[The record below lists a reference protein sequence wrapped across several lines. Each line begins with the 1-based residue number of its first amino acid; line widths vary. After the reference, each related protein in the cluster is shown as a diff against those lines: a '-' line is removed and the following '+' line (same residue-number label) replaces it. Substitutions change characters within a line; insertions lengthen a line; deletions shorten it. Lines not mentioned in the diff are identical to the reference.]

1 MSMVK
6 IMRDNANLCEEFATK
21 MAQTPISL
29 LDGAGSQM
37 LLTAP
42 WLLPGGDQNFA
53 LHSAAAGTAAATA
66 VDEADGKKRK
76 RKRGDKEK
84 KVRDPL
90 LPKRPPSAYLLYQN
104 EVRKHMQEKFKELPY
119 KEVLGEISKA
129 WNAMTP
135 EDKQMY
141 QEATKVAKATY
152 DDAKAEYDKAHG
164 IEVKPR
170 KSVASAATVA
180 AAATPASAP
189 AESDAEEED
198 GSEEEETTPV
208 VVAKP
213 KSKSKI
219 VKKDSSSSDDSASSD
234 EEDEVPVPPKK
245 KQHKEEKVEK
255 KKGKDKKGKA

>member
-1 MSMVK
+1 
-6 IMRDNANLCEEFATK
+6 
-21 MAQTPISL
+21 
-29 LDGAGSQM
+29 M

-53 LHSAAAGTAAATA
+53 LHSAAAGAAAATA

-164 IEVKPR
+164 IEVVSRVYLTPR
-170 KSVASAATVA
+170 AWVPCVQRICADYILSLRSRESPSPRPLLSLLPPHPRARLRNRTRRRRTGRRRRRRRRWWSPNPSPSPRSSRRTA
-180 AAATPASAP
+180 AAPTIPRRATRRMRCPSRRRRSNIRRRRSRRRRARTRRARRK
-189 AESDAEEED
+189 ES
-198 GSEEEETTPV
+198 
-208 VVAKP
+208 
-213 KSKSKI
+213 
-219 VKKDSSSSDDSASSD
+219 
-234 EEDEVPVPPKK
+234 PVP
-245 KQHKEEKVEK
+245 
-255 KKGKDKKGKA
+255 